1 MKYLPGGVLRRK
13 SLEIIYCTQ
22 CHYLVWKRVPVAYC
36 TKMGDNPRPSYIQA
50 VGEIPS
56 WCPLEDWPDE

>member
-1 MKYLPGGVLRRK
+1 MKHLPGGLAVRK

-36 TKMGDNPRPSYIQA
+36 TKMEDNACISFIKNLSK
-50 VGEIPS
+50 IPD
-56 WCPLEDWPDE
+56 WCPLEDWPEE

>member
-1 MKYLPGGVLRRK
+1 MTRK
-13 SLEIIYCTQ
+13 SLEIIHCTQ

-36 TKMGDNPRPSYIQA
+36 TKMEDEPHRSYIKA

-56 WCPLEDWPDE
+56 WCPLEDWPEE